1 MNQENN
7 SRTPQDFASQNLSGR
22 THQTFNNQN
31 LGGRTTPKDFFL
43 HLGVIVALYAVVIA
57 LINLLFRVINVAFPQ
72 IDQYD
77 FYSSSSIS
85 FPVATIIIFFP
96 ILIVLSLFV
105 YRIYNREPAKKQIWV
120 RRWLLVLTLFVAGV
134 VLAGD
139 LVTLVYYFL
148 DGRELTTAFILK
160 VLSVLVVAAAV
171 FGYVLEDLRDRLNS
185 SKRKTWGTFFRVLLI
200 AAIIAG
206 FSVIGSP
213 KTQRLMRYDDQKIA
227 DLQSIQSQV
236 VNYWQLKQTVPT
248 SLEELKDPISSFGI
262 PVDSQTGAS
271 YEYRRTGGLSFEICA
286 DFNLPSRDS
295 GSKSAAMRYSEYGFE
310 SENWQHEAGRQ
321 CFTRT
326 IDPERYPPIKT
337 LSR

>member
-7 SRTPQDFASQNLSGR
+7 SRTSQDFAS
-22 THQTFNNQN
+22 QN

-72 IDQYD
+72 ISQWDY
-77 FYSSSSIS
+77 YSSSSIS

-96 ILIVLSLFV
+96 LLILVSVFV
-105 YRIYNREPAKKQIWV
+105 NKSYEANPAKKQIWV
-120 RRWLLVLTLFVAGV
+120 RRWLLVLTLFVAGI

-148 DGRELTTAFILK
+148 DGRELTTAFVLK
-160 VLSVLVVAAAV
+160 ILSVLVVAAAV

-185 SKRKTWGTFFRVLLI
+185 SKRKIWTIVVGVLLL

-213 KTQRLMRYDDQKIA
+213 KTQRLIRYDEQKIY
-227 DLQSIQSQV
+227 DLQSIQDQI
-236 VNYWQLKQTVPT
+236 VNYWQLKQSVPT
-248 SLEELKDPISSFGI
+248 SLEDLKDPISGFSI
-262 PVDSQTGAS
+262 PVDQQTNIG
-271 YEYRRTGGLSFEICA
+271 YDYRKTGGLSFEICA
-286 DFNLPSRDS
+286 EFNLPSR
-295 GSKSAAMRYSEYGFE
+295 GSEPKSIAIRYPEFGLE
-310 SENWQHEAGRQ
+310 PENWQHEAGKH
-321 CFTRT
+321 CFVRT
-326 IDPERYPPIKT
+326 IDPERYPLIK
-337 LSR
+337 R